1 MESLDTKT
9 LDYNYTELE
18 LVDMRY
24 RGDAG
29 KGYYLLSFYDAES
42 DTTLSPVNI
51 NNNIFESVLKKYFT
65 PLFFS
70 KVKREEVMGLKWN
83 ARISEGEYY
92 VWNEDTRRY
101 NIKTADPGRSFVSRI
116 DVSGNLSNQTYS

>member
-9 LDYNYTELE
+9 LEYNYTELK

-29 KGYYLLSFYDAES
+29 KGYYLLSFYEVET
-42 DTTLSPVNI
+42 DTILSPVNI
-51 NNNIFESVLKKYFT
+51 SNNIFESVLKKYFT
-65 PLFFS
+65 PLFFN
-70 KVKREEVMGLKWN
+70 KVKREEVMDLKWN

-101 NIKTADPGRSFVSRI
+101 NIKMADPGRSYVSRI